1 MHRIALPGMI
11 MGICISLIYVPSA
24 GASDNCVA
32 ECPNPSWAVDP
43 AAPGPA
49 LPPSGRSLFDFVAA
63 DGIPFPFA
71 TLVQKIERQLGC
83 SGGACI
89 TPVLIPLGRSLQRT
103 AAAPDFFAYPRAIV
117 AVTGE
122 GKGPLFAKDRL
133 YLAYQE
139 KTNVIEV
146 ISYNEAAA
154 RFEFQAVRDYR
165 KGGTPRLVYANRNI
179 CMACHQNHAPIFSR
193 QLWDETN
200 ANRRV
205 AEKLSRVRDS
215 FYGIPVHRGVDLPN
229 LVDDATDR
237 ANLIGVIQRVWL
249 EACDST
255 CRPLAITAAIQYRL
269 SGGRFSDVSTL
280 EQAFSRQF
288 AARWPGGLAIPN
300 PDLPDRDPLALAEG
314 AEEDAEGK
322 GVAKSHVAAA
332 FDPLA
337 PRPSLKVW
345 AAGDPLLARRFVTGL
360 AALIPEK
367 DMHDLDAWLAGRA
380 GGRRHVYAAP
390 CVLSGGRY
398 DCRGEFTLWGRKNL
412 IEAFAL
418 GDEPPLHFLFKDRMT
433 TSNGLRART
442 AGGNLIENIEVKQ
455 DRDGA
460 KAFVTV
466 TEDFAPLRQRISQ
479 FAWPDAPLTR
489 ALLRSALDLE
499 AVGKEREP
507 LLLPIPVQAD
517 IETGL
522 PVPEPGTAF
531 KKACGSCH
539 LTAERF
545 PPNFLAGDR
554 NQVSRSL
561 AQCAPRIFVRLSM
574 WEIAPALRD
583 KVPMPPPL
591 AARKGSPWV
600 QTTPHPS
607 IALLRL
613 KAAEW
618 LRAETGRTPDV
629 MEMIAAGYENLRPC
643 LPSATVIERSE
654 APQQEGTGVDG

>member
-1 MHRIALPGMI
+1 MCRTVLLGTIIGA
-11 MGICISLIYVPSA
+11 CISLIYAPSA
-24 GASDNCVA
+24 GASGNCVT
-32 ECPNPSWAVDP
+32 ECQGPSWAVDP
-43 AAPGPA
+43 AVSGPV
-49 LPPSGRSLFDFVAA
+49 LPPSGWSLFDFIAA

-71 TLVQKIERQLGC
+71 ALVQKIERQLGC
-83 SGGACI
+83 REGACI
-89 TPVLIPLGRSLQRT
+89 TPVLVPLGRSLQRA

-165 KGGTPRLVYANRNI
+165 EGGTPRLVYANRNI

-205 AEKLSRVRDS
+205 AEKLSQVRDS

-229 LVDDATDR
+229 LIDDATDR
-237 ANLIGVIQRVWL
+237 ANLIGVIHRVWL

-255 CRPLAITAAIQYRL
+255 CRSLAITAAIQYSL
-269 SGGRFSDVSTL
+269 SGGRFSEVSTL

-288 AARWPGGLAIPN
+288 AGRWPDGLAIPN
-300 PDLPDRDPLALAEG
+300 PDLPDRDPLALVLAED
-314 AEEDAEGK
+314 AEEDGE
-322 GVAKSHVAAA
+322 GVAKSHVAAE

-337 PRPSLKVW
+337 PRPPLEVW
-345 AAGDPLLARRFVTGL
+345 TAGDPLLARRFVTGL

-367 DMHDLDAWLAGRA
+367 DLYDLDTRLAGGA
-380 GGRRHVYAAP
+380 GAKRRVYAAP

-398 DCRGEFTLWGRKNL
+398 DCRGEFILHGRKNF

-418 GDEPPLHFLFKDRMT
+418 GNEQPLHFLFKGGMA
-433 TSNGLRART
+433 TSDGLKART
-442 AGGNLIENIEVKQ
+442 ANGNLIENIEVKQ
-455 DRDGA
+455 HRDGA
-460 KAFVTV
+460 KAFVTI
-466 TEDFAPLRQRISQ
+466 TEDFAPLRRRISR

-489 ALLRSALDLE
+489 ALLRSALDLD
-499 AVGKEREP
+499 AMGKERKSP
-507 LLLPIPVQAD
+507 LPLPMQAD

-574 WEIAPALRD
+574 WEITPALRD

-591 AARKGSPWV
+591 ASRKGNPWM

-607 IALLRL
+607 IALLRA
-613 KAAEW
+613 KVAEW
-618 LRAETGRTPDV
+618 LHAETGRTPDV
-629 MEMIAAGYENLRPC
+629 TEMIDAGYENLRPC
-643 LPSATVIERSE
+643 LPPATAVESFE
-654 APQQEGTGVDG
+654 APQQEGAGINQ